1 MICQKHLEGLVVPEP
16 STPSASYSEDTSA
29 GAVSCAA
36 TAAIPVRAVPRIE
49 VAKRRFMVGCIM
61 PNLPIWSSVPYA
73 QEWWVG
79 CALIVWLAI
88 FIFVVLCFIFFL

>member
-36 TAAIPVRAVPRIE
+36 TAAIPVRAAPRIE

-61 PNLPIWSSVPYA
+61 PNLPIL
-73 QEWWVG
+73 E
-79 CALIVWLAI
+79 
-88 FIFVVLCFIFFL
+88 